1 MLSKTRKNKLY
12 ILFVSTLILFNSN
25 KMIFP
30 TSCNAA
36 EISTTIETYSDVY
49 VYKYRINSNTGHTQK
64 RLWNKSKG
72 IWAEPYWH
80 DV

>member
-1 MLSKTRKNKLY
+1 MFFKTNKNKFF
-12 ILFVSTLILFNSN
+12 IFLFSTLILFNSN
-25 KMIFP
+25 KMILP

-36 EISTTIETYSDVY
+36 EIPNTTETYSDVY
-49 VYKYRINSNTGHTQK
+49 VYKYRINSNTGRTQK